1 MEQAMNVQV
10 HISRDCEHDS
20 IPAAEEFTRWSDVV
34 IAASCDL
41 KGALEISLRLVDEA
55 EGRRLNK
62 EYRDKDYATNV
73 LSFPVQWPADMPI
86 PEPRPLGDIVI
97 CPTVVEKEAAE
108 QNKSAA
114 AHWAH
119 LYIHGLLHLL
129 GYDHETE
136 ADAAEMEALEIVS
149 LQKLGI
155 SNPYLVG

>member
-1 MEQAMNVQV
+1 MNVQV

-20 IPAAEEFTRWSDVV
+20 IPAADEFTRWSEVV
-34 IAASCDL
+34 IAASSDL
-41 KGALEISLRLVDEA
+41 KGPMEISLRLVDEA
-55 EGRRLNK
+55 EGRRLNN

-73 LSFPVQWPADMPI
+73 LSFPVKWPADMPM
-86 PEPRPLGDIVI
+86 PESRPLGDIVI
-97 CPTVVEKEAAE
+97 CPSVLENEAVE
-108 QNKSAA
+108 QNKSPA

>member
-1 MEQAMNVQV
+1 MNVLV
-10 HISRDCEHDS
+10 HISQDLEDS
-20 IPAAEEFTRWSDVV
+20 SAPSAAEFQRWSEVA

-41 KGALEISLRLVDEA
+41 KGPLEISLRLVDET
-55 EGRRLNK
+55 EGHRLNM

-73 LSFPVQWPADMPI
+73 LSFPVQWPAGLPI

-97 CPTVVEKEAAE
+97 CPAVVEKEAAQ
-108 QNKSAA
+108 QNKSPA

-129 GYDHETE
+129 GYDHETQAE
-136 ADAAEMEALEIVS
+136 AEEMEALEIVS